1 MSKNLRLHFLGAA
14 GTVTGSRHLLDA
26 DGRLILLDC
35 GLFQGVKP
43 LRLQNWA
50 PFPVSPARIDAVVLS
65 HAHLDHSGYL
75 PKLVREGFRGPI
87 YCSEATRDL
96 CRLLLLDSAHLQE
109 ADADYVNRHG
119 ISKHQPA
126 LPLYTVADAERA
138 IAALRPVAFD
148 TATDLPAGLRFQL
161 TRAGHILGAAIIEL
175 TYPGGKL
182 VFSGDLGRY
191 NDPLM
196 PPPEPVADAD
206 YLVIESTYGN
216 RLHGTEDV
224 LEALAAIIGRTI
236 KRGGSVVIPSFAV
249 GRAQLLLFHLWRLK
263 QSGRIPRDLPVY
275 LDSPMASS
283 AVDIYLRH
291 AGDQQLSPSEARAAY
306 GVAVCVSDV
315 EQSKALDA
323 SPMPKIIV
331 SASGMATGGRVLHH
345 LKHYA
350 NDPRNA
356 VLFAGFQAMGT
367 RGAAMLDGARSV
379 KIHGEY
385 IPVRAEVDNLSM
397 LSAHADADEILRWL
411 SGFTSAPEDTFI
423 VHGEP
428 DAADALRLRIK
439 DELGWRC
446 HAVEQEETVV
456 LGALGPSSESTG
468 SCAPKKN

>member
-26 DGRLILLDC
+26 DGRLVLLDC

-43 LRLQNWA
+43 LRLRNWA
-50 PFPVSPARIDAVVLS
+50 SFPVSPSRIEAVVLS

-75 PKLVREGFRGPI
+75 PKLVREGFHGPI
-87 YCSEATRDL
+87 YCSEATLDL
-96 CRLLLLDSAHLQE
+96 TRLLLLDSAHLQE
-109 ADADYVNRHG
+109 ADADYLNRHG

-126 LPLYTVADAERA
+126 LPLYTVADAQRA
-138 IAALRPVAFD
+138 IAALRPIAFD
-148 TATDLPAGLRFQL
+148 TPTDLPAGLRFQL
-161 TRAGHILGAAIIEL
+161 TRAGHILGAAIVQL
-175 TYPGGKL
+175 SYPGGKL

-191 NDPLM
+191 DDPLM
-196 PPPEPVADAD
+196 PPPEHVGQAD
-206 YLVIESTYGN
+206 YLIVESTYGN
-216 RLHGTEDV
+216 RQHADEDV
-224 LEALAAIIGRTI
+224 RDALSAIITRTV
-236 KRGGSVVIPSFAV
+236 KRGGTLVIPSFAV

-263 QSGRIPRDLPVY
+263 QSGRISKDLPIY

-283 AVDIYLRH
+283 AVDIYLH
-291 AGDQQLSPSEARAAY
+291 HQGDQRLSASDARAAY
-306 GVAVCVSDV
+306 GAAVCVSDV

-350 NDPRNA
+350 KDPRNT

-367 RGAAMLDGARSV
+367 RGAAMLDGARTV

-385 IPVRAEVDNLSM
+385 VPVRAEVDNLAM

-411 SGFTSAPEDTFI
+411 RGFTQAPRETFI

-446 HAVEQEETVV
+446 HAVEPDETTV
-456 LGALGPSSESTG
+456 LSAAG
-468 SCAPKKN
+468 